1 MKKHFF
7 FSLLM
12 ILILNIFLYLI
23 DDLIRSS
30 IFILINILSLFF
42 YFIIFKMITLEK
54 KLNKLSLKLSDDNFN
69 IESADDHP
77 IIKSARKRLGK

>member
-54 KLNKLSLKLSDDNFN
+54 KLNKISLKLSDDNFN

>member
-1 MKKHFF
+1 
-7 FSLLM
+7 M

-54 KLNKLSLKLSDDNFN
+54 KLNKISLKLSDDNFN

>member
-1 MKKHFF
+1 
-7 FSLLM
+7 M